1 MSPGRVRRRRRV
13 VAAIAALVAISLAAT
28 TAGALPAGARH
39 RRAPSL
45 ECGELPTHDVVLRTD
60 LTCGSGF
67 HFGPSDP
74 PVTIDLGGHTLS
86 VPGDAG
92 RCTAPGPC
100 GAIAGASA
108 VRNGT
113 VLGTLSD
120 IGAVTSVLVVG
131 DVEVRPG
138 FAGTPGPA
146 SVQRSM
152 ILDGKIRVWGS
163 EVTITGNVIRGGVSL
178 VDTNNAVRDVVVERN
193 WIVQSPGAGISVAP
207 DPGSFPNDVS
217 GRFARNVV
225 WGAAGSGIDIR
236 GGVWNLG
243 TLDIDTNLLIGNGGD
258 GFRSGT
264 AASGPPT
271 ALGGPVTLTGNVAL
285 SNAGHGFDAGWMAG
299 VAGTGIVDGG
309 GNRALANA
317 TAPACTGVTC

>member
-1 MSPGRVRRRRRV
+1 MSRGNGRPGRLV
-13 VAAIAALVAISLAAT
+13 VALVVIAVLALAAA
-28 TAGALPAGARH
+28 TAGALPAEARH
-39 RRAPSL
+39 RRSASL
-45 ECGELPTHDVVLRTD
+45 VCGELPTRDVVLRAD
-60 LTCGSGF
+60 LTCESGF

-74 PVTIDLGGHTLS
+74 AVSIDLGGHTLS
-86 VPGDAG
+86 VPGEAG

-108 VRNGT
+108 VHDGT

-120 IGAVTSVLVVG
+120 IGAITSVLVVG

-146 SVQRSM
+146 SVQRSLV
-152 ILDGKIRVWGS
+152 LDGKVRIWGS
-163 EVTITGNVIRGGVSL
+163 EVTITGNVIRGGVFL
-178 VDTNNAVRDVVVERN
+178 VDTNTAVRDVVVERN
-193 WIVQSPGAGISVAP
+193 WILHSPWAGISVAP
-207 DPGSFPNDVS
+207 DPGSFPNDVT
-217 GRFARNVV
+217 GRIARNVV
-225 WGAAGSGIDIR
+225 WGAAGSGIDIG
-236 GGVWNLG
+236 GGVWNVG
-243 TLDIDTNLLIGNGGD
+243 ALDIDTNLLIGNGGD

-264 AASGPPT
+264 TASGPPA

-285 SNAGHGFDAGWMAG
+285 FNAGHGVDAGWMAG

-317 TAPACTGVTC
+317 TAPPCLGVACS